1 MLLRAAPPRSGVR
14 RQGVFA
20 FVESVAPPIV
30 PLLAEAPFGIGAD
43 AAGYVVGLGGVAELV
58 GGGLVL
64 SGRAVLLAAGEPLG
78 AGEVLGADEPGV
90 VGVHA
95 TIAATARDAATTTR

>member
-1 MLLRAAPPRSGVR
+1 MRRRGAHPSS

-20 FVESVAPPIV
+20 FVESVALPIV
-30 PLLAEAPFGIGAD
+30 PLLGEAPFGLGAV
-43 AAGYVVGLGGVAELV
+43 AAGFVVGLGGVAELV

-64 SGRAVLLAAGEPLG
+64 SGLAARVAVGESLG
-78 AGEVLGADEPGV
+78 AGEVLGAGEPGV

-95 TIAATARDAATTTR
+95 TIAATTSEAAAARRVE